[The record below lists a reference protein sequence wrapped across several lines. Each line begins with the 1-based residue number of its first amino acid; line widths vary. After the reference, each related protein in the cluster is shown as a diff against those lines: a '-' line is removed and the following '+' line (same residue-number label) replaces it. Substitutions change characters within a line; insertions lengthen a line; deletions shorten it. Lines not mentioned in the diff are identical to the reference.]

1 MRTAT
6 DYRLHVDEMAA
17 EAADSQAFAIKLA
30 LGIGVSNQQLV
41 AVASLS
47 LEQIHQIAQG
57 RDDAAGVVA
66 DDQLGR
72 DRWSQLVSQAGRA
85 RGLRQHSR

>member
-6 DYRLHVDEMAA
+6 DYRLHVDEIAA

-30 LGIGVSNQQLV
+30 LAIGVSKQQLV
-41 AVASLS
+41 AVAGVSR
-47 LEQIHQIAQG
+47 EQVHQIELE
-57 RDDAAGVVA
+57 REDAAGVPA
-66 DDQLGR
+66 GDQLGR
-72 DRWSQLVSQAGRA
+72 DRRSQAVRA